1 VNIHINLPGLCY
13 SYRSQADT
21 SGSQTV
27 LFIGVLC
34 ISITEMVALCLRHAN
49 AMPHS
54 QGVMV
59 LIPQTQEVIAVQ

>member
-1 VNIHINLPGLCY
+1 MNIHINLPGLCY
-13 SYRSQADT
+13 SYRSDT

-27 LFIGVLC
+27 LFIGGLC
-34 ISITEMVALCLRHAN
+34 DSITGMVALCLRHAN

-59 LIPQTQEVIAVQ
+59 LIPQTQEAIAVR